1 MSLPS
6 ENEEKEDV
14 RKTVRVSEA
23 GVIIPRSILEEL
35 GIVDLEVVQGWKI
48 LLIKEKNLTQKLKGI
63 LSSSKIAVNPDILGE

>member
-6 ENEEKEDV
+6 ENEKKEDV
-14 RKTVRVSEA
+14 RKTIRVSEA
-23 GVIIPRSILEEL
+23 GVIIPRSILDEL

-48 LLIKEKNLTQKLKGI
+48 LLIKEKNLTQKLKGL

>member
-1 MSLPS
+1 LSLPS

>member
-1 MSLPS
+1 MSFPS

-35 GIVDLEVVQGWKI
+35 GILDLEVVQGWRI
-48 LLIKEKNLTQKLKGI
+48 LLIKEKNLTQKLKGL
-63 LSSSKIAVNPDILGE
+63 LSNSKIAVNPDILGD